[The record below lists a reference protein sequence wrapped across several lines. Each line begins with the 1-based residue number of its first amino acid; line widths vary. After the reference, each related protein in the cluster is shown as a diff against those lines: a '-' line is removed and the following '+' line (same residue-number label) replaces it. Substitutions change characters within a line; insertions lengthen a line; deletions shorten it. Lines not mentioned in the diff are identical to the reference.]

1 MVNCGDYTNIGI
13 HCAVSLEELINI
25 LNQYKSLYTDDK
37 MQFLYIGNEASDVA
51 DSNIVDNF
59 SFIKDANGKV
69 RQILPSERAGRILSL
84 AAANMPEVSLK
95 LSALLN
101 PLQKGNKKTTRVLS
115 LTINNSYHNIAVIGD
130 SIIEGEYNNTTGEFI
145 PNITGIHIPNTP
157 SGIQQLF
164 NNIVN
169 DKGVFSMRLIEFN
182 HNLSTNKIFTGY
194 TTTN

>member
-1 MVNCGDYTNIGI
+1 
-13 HCAVSLEELINI
+13 
-25 LNQYKSLYTDDK
+25 
-37 MQFLYIGNEASDVA
+37 
-51 DSNIVDNF
+51 
-59 SFIKDANGKV
+59 
-69 RQILPSERAGRILSL
+69 
-84 AAANMPEVSLK
+84 MPEVSLK

-145 PNITGIHIPNTP
+145 PNIAGIHIPNTP
-157 SGIQQLF
+157 NGIQQLF

-169 DKGVFSMRLIEFN
+169 AKGVFSMRLIEFN